1 MDAEKK
7 KVAVIGA
14 LNVDIGALADGPLAR
29 GDSVTGKVRMSLG
42 GVGWN
47 IARNCALL
55 GADTAFFSLL
65 GRDDHAAAIRG
76 ESERYCVDISGCR
89 WEDADNNRYVYVC
102 DENGDVSA
110 AVNDMRLCRR
120 IDRAFAE
127 SCLPVLEQC
136 DAVVMDANLP
146 AETLAFLGGRL
157 TVPLVADGVS
167 SAKCLRL
174 RAVLPRLHIL
184 KANIREAET
193 LTGEKGPENCIR
205 ALLAAGVKRVVVSIG
220 PGGVICGEGERIFP
234 QPSVHT
240 EVVDS
245 TGAGDSMT
253 AALTV
258 GLAGGMSF
266 ADCAALGV
274 TAAGITV
281 GHAGSVTSALSVLRP
296 YG

>member
-1 MDAEKK
+1 MDTEKK

-29 GDSVTGKVRMSLG
+29 GDSVTGKVRFTLG
-42 GVGWN
+42 GVRWN

-55 GADTAFFSLL
+55 GAETGFYSLL
-65 GRDDHAAAIRG
+65 GRDEHAGTIRA
-76 ESERYCVDISGCR
+76 ESERYCVDIAGCR
-89 WEDADNNRYVYVC
+89 WDDTANNRYVYVC
-102 DENGDVSA
+102 DENGDVAA

-127 SCLPVLEQC
+127 SCLPALEQC
-136 DAVVMDANLP
+136 DAVVMEANLP
-146 AETLAFLGGRL
+146 AETLAFLAGRL
-157 TVPLVADGVS
+157 SVPLVADGVS
-167 SAKCLRL
+167 TAKCLRL
-174 RAVLPRLHIL
+174 KGILDRLHIL
-184 KANIREAET
+184 KANIQEAET

-220 PGGVICGEGERIFP
+220 PGGVICGDGERIFP

-240 EVVDS
+240 DVVDA

-296 YG
+296 Y

>member
-1 MDAEKK
+1 MDEAKK
-7 KVAVIGA
+7 KVAVIGG
-14 LNVDIGALADGPLAR
+14 LNVDIGALAEGTLAR
-29 GDSVTGKVRMSLG
+29 GDSVAGKVRFSLG

-55 GADTAFFSLL
+55 GAETSFYSLL
-65 GRDDHAAAIRG
+65 GRDEHAGAIRS
-76 ESERYCVDISGCR
+76 ESERYCVDIAGCR
-89 WEDADNNRYVYVC
+89 WEDTTNNRYVYVC
-102 DENGDVSA
+102 DENGDVAA

-127 SCLPVLEQC
+127 TCLPALEKC
-136 DAVVMDANLP
+136 DAVVMEANLP
-146 AETLAFLGGRL
+146 AETISFLAERL

-167 SAKCLRL
+167 VGKCGRL
-174 RAVLPRLHIL
+174 KGTLNRLQIL
-184 KANIREAET
+184 KANIQEART
-193 LTGEKGPENCIR
+193 LTGQDSPEDCIR

-220 PGGVICGEGERIFP
+220 PGGVICGEGDRIFP

-240 EVVDS
+240 DVVDA

-258 GLAGGMSF
+258 GLTVGLSF
-266 ADCAALGV
+266 ADCTALGV

-296 YG
+296 C